1 MAILDVDPDSPVELS
16 ELVDA
21 IPLTAAQAGIW
32 TGQQLER
39 DNPAFN
45 IAEYVEIRG
54 PVDAYLFEAAVRR
67 AVGETEALNVR
78 FVPVADGGAVQVP
91 DPRSG
96 FPFPVLDLRSAA
108 DPMAA
113 AREWM
118 DADLAPSTDLST
130 GPLFAQALLRVG
142 TEHFLWYQ
150 RVHHIALDGFGL
162 SLVARRVAEVYTA
175 LDAGAEPPPARFGPL
190 ASVAEEDAAYAS
202 SAQCAADR
210 EFWVERA
217 GDGTDPPS
225 LATRG
230 GPLARSVLR
239 RGDDL
244 SAATVETLTSVAR
257 AAGVFWSDVVGAAF
271 AAYLHRMTGATD
283 IPLTLPLMN
292 RLGSAALRVPCMVTN
307 AARLRLAVT
316 AADSLATLAA
326 AHAAELREIR
336 PHFRYRY
343 EQLRRDLRLVAGGR
357 KLFGPS
363 VNMMAFDYGLSF
375 AGVPGTVHNV
385 TAGLVEDM
393 VLNIYDRADGSG
405 LRVALDANPNHYDRE
420 EVVTH
425 LRRFVTLL
433 GRAAAEP
440 DRPVGELDLLLPGER
455 ETLLHRWNGATTPV
469 PAATVPALLRAR
481 AAASPDAVALV
492 AGDATLTFAE
502 LDARANRLARLL
514 LAHGA
519 GPGRRV
525 ALLLPRTADT
535 IVALFAVL
543 KAGAAYVPVDVEYP
557 AERIRFMLDDSGA
570 VLVLTTEELAGTV
583 PAPTLVVGGPLAAAE
598 SDVDLAEPDGALCLI
613 YTSGSTGRPKG
624 VVLEHR
630 GMVNLFA
637 HHREYLIEREAG
649 SRRIAAALT
658 ASLSFD
664 TSWEGLLWLLAGHEL
679 HFVDDDVRREPAA
692 MLDYIAAHR
701 IDFLDLTPTYAE
713 ELVAGGLLEA
723 AHRPAVVALGGEA
736 AGPALWTALRE
747 SDIAGYNL
755 YGPTECTVDTLACR
769 LADSE
774 TPVIGRPI
782 ANTRAYVL
790 DANRRPVP
798 PGVTGE
804 LWLGGAPVARGYHE
818 RDELTAQ
825 RFVPDPF
832 HGGRM
837 YRTGDLAR
845 HRRDGM
851 VEYLG
856 RADDQVKIRGFRI
869 ELGEVEAALA
879 GHPAVERA
887 AVTVWDGGPGGRR
900 LAAYVVGAVDPAELR
915 GYVAERLPE
924 YLVPPAITT
933 VDRLPVTPNGKLDRA
948 ALPEPVVRAASRPP
962 RDERERVLCA
972 MFAETLGVPSVG
984 IDDDFFFL
992 GGHSLLVARLINR
1005 IKAEFGVKIGIRAV
1019 FGAPTVARLAPSL
1032 GDPAAPQLS
1041 AFDVILPLRAEGDAP
1056 PLFCLHPAG
1065 GISWSYAGLITTL
1078 DPRVPIHGV
1087 QARGIDR
1094 DEPIATSIPEMVA
1107 DYVREIRR
1115 ACPRGPYRLL
1125 GWSLGGVLAH
1135 EAAVRLQA
1143 EGEEVA
1149 LLALLDSYPIPSAW
1163 QHQEVPRKR
1172 DFLVEVLGQA
1182 GFDRDD
1188 VPDEDL
1194 TSDRV
1199 AGALQEQGVGLLA
1212 TLEPRHLDAV
1222 YRAFVEHTR
1231 VGPGHEL
1238 GRFRGDAVLFVA
1250 TEGKTADSPTPPLW
1264 RPHITGHLTIHEIAC
1279 EHNQM
1284 ATPAALAEVGRV
1296 LTAALADRNGG
1307 LAGPERGTR
1316 GWGAAA

>member
-1 MAILDVDPDSPVELS
+1 M
-16 ELVDA
+16 
-21 IPLTAAQAGIW
+21 PLTAAQAGIW

-45 IAEYVEIRG
+45 IAEYVEIHG
-54 PVDAYLFEAAVRR
+54 PVDTYLFVAAVRR
-67 AVGETEALNVR
+67 AVGETDALNVR
-78 FVPVADGGAVQVP
+78 FVETEDGGAVQVL
-91 DPRSG
+91 DPRPDW
-96 FPFPVLDLRSAA
+96 PFPVLDLRAEP
-108 DPMAA
+108 DPVAA
-113 AREWM
+113 ALAWM
-118 DADLAPSTDLST
+118 RADLAPATDPAT
-130 GPLFAQALLRVG
+130 DPLFAHALLRLG
-142 TEHFLWYQ
+142 ADRFLWYQ

-175 LDAGAEPPPARFGPL
+175 LDAGVEPQAETFGSL
-190 ASVAEEDAAYAS
+190 ASVAEEDAAYAAS
-202 SAQCAADR
+202 EQHPADR
-210 EFWVERA
+210 EFWLARA
-217 GDGTDPPS
+217 DDGIDPPS
-225 LATRG
+225 LATRT
-230 GPLARSVLR
+230 GPLPRSVLR
-239 RGDDL
+239 CGGDI
-244 SAATVETLTSVAR
+244 SVTTVETVKAVAR
-257 AAGVFWSDVVGAAF
+257 VAGVFWPDVLGASF

-283 IPLTLPLMN
+283 IPLTLPLMM

-307 AARLRLAVT
+307 AARLKLSVT
-316 AADSLATLAA
+316 GADSLATLAQE
-326 AHAAELREIR
+326 HARELREIR

-343 EQLRRDLRLVAGGR
+343 EQLRRDLRLVASDR

-363 VNMMAFDYGLSF
+363 VNLMAFDYGLSF
-375 AGVPGTVHNV
+375 AGHPGTVHNV

-393 VLNIYDRADGSG
+393 VLNIYDRADGTG
-405 LRVALDANPNHYDRE
+405 LRVALDANPNYYDQD
-420 EVVTH
+420 EVATH
-425 LRRFVTLL
+425 LRRFLTLL
-433 GRAAAEP
+433 ARAAAEP

-455 ETLLHRWNGATTPV
+455 ETLLHEWNDTSAPV
-469 PAATVPALLRAR
+469 PAATIPSLLRAQ
-481 AAASPDAVALV
+481 AVATPSATALV

-502 LDARANRLARLL
+502 LDARSNQLARLL
-514 LAHGA
+514 VARGA

-525 ALLLPRTADT
+525 ALLLPRTAEV

-543 KAGAAYVPVDVEYP
+543 KAGAAYVPVDPEYP
-557 AERIRFMLDDSGA
+557 AERIRFMLADSGA
-570 VLVLTTEELAGTV
+570 VLVLTTAEQAGTV
-583 PAPTLVVGGPLAAAE
+583 PLPAIVLDGPLAASA
-598 SDVDLAEPDGALCLI
+598 SDVDQSGPDSALCLI

-637 HHREYLIEREAG
+637 NHRDHLIEPEARG
-649 SRRIAAALT
+649 RGLAVALT

-692 MLDYIAAHR
+692 MLDYIASHR

-736 AGPALWTALRE
+736 AGAALWTALRG
-747 SDIAGYNL
+747 SGISGYNL

-790 DANRRPVP
+790 DAARRLVP
-798 PGVTGE
+798 PGVVGE
-804 LWLGGAPVARGYHE
+804 LWLAGAPVARGYHE
-818 RDELTAQ
+818 RPELTAE
-825 RFVPDPF
+825 RFADDPF

-845 HRRDGM
+845 WRPDGV

-856 RADDQVKIRGFRI
+856 RADDQVKIRGYRI
-869 ELGEVEAALA
+869 ELGEIEAVLA
-879 GHPAVERA
+879 GHPDVTQA
-887 AVTVWDGGPGGRR
+887 AVTVWDTRPGGRR
-900 LAAYVVGAVDPAELR
+900 LAAYVVASVDPADLR

-924 YLVPPAITT
+924 YLVPPVIVA
-933 VDRLPVTPNGKLDRA
+933 VERLPVTPNGKLDRA
-948 ALPEPVVRAASRPP
+948 ALPAPVAVAETTGRAP
-962 RDERERVLCA
+962 REHRERVLCGL
-972 MFAETLGVPSVG
+972 FAEVLGVPGVG

-1019 FGAPTVARLAPSL
+1019 FQAPTVARLAPTL
-1032 GDPAAPQLS
+1032 GDPATPELS
-1041 AFDVILPLRAEGDAP
+1041 AFDVLLPLRADGSAP
-1056 PLFCLHPAG
+1056 PLFCMHPAG

-1078 DPRVPIHGV
+1078 DPAVPIVGV
-1087 QARGIDR
+1087 QARGLDR
-1094 DEPIATSIPEMVA
+1094 DEPIATSVPEMVA
-1107 DYVREIRR
+1107 DYVAEIRR
-1115 ACPRGPYRLL
+1115 ARPHGPYHLL

-1135 EAAVRLQA
+1135 EAAVLLQA
-1143 EGEEVA
+1143 QGEEVA

-1182 GFDRDD
+1182 GFDRAD

-1194 TSDRV
+1194 TSDQV
-1199 AGALQEQGVGLLA
+1199 AGALAEQGVGLLA

-1231 VGPGHEL
+1231 AGPGHTP
-1238 GRFRGDAVLFVA
+1238 GRFDGDAVLFVA
-1250 TEGKTADSPTPPLW
+1250 TEGKDADSPTPPLW
-1264 RPHITGHLTIHEIAC
+1264 RSHITGHVAIHEIAC

-1284 ATPAALAEVGRV
+1284 ATPTALAEVGRV
-1296 LTAALADRNGG
+1296 LTEHLATRD
-1307 LAGPERGTR
+1307 ERK
-1316 GWGAAA
+1316 AAA